1 MREPPDIVA
10 DNLALTIATA
20 EVLVAALGERL
31 AVDSE

>member
-10 DNLALTIATA
+10 DDLALTIAAT
-20 EVLVAALGERL
+20 EVLVAALRERL